1 MTPPLG
7 NATDERAGEYS
18 AGLDASDHAD
28 HQLYDFLVCQFL
40 SAQEAPHK
48 EVDRMPD
55 SRGKQNALTMVHAM
69 GREWAQLGHV
79 LHIA

>member
-1 MTPPLG
+1 MRRIMSIINSTI
-7 NATDERAGEYS
+7 S
-18 AGLDASDHAD
+18 SS
-28 HQLYDFLVCQFL
+28 VSFL
-40 SAQEAPHK
+40 SAQGAPHK